1 MFISMIQS
9 FKGKHAAK
17 LWAGQRTKLSAEPLT
32 PEALAIVETTPGGI
46 LQHEFLDEM
55 NLSQAELA
63 RRTGLPPSRI
73 TEIVKGRRSITAE
86 TAIALGAF
94 FGNRPQFWLD
104 LQTSCDL
111 RRAEILQAAE
121 IRARVQPLAV
131 A

>member
-1 MFISMIQS
+1 MS
-9 FKGKHAAK
+9 
-17 LWAGQRTKLSAEPLT
+17 TKTDTLT
-32 PEALAIVETTPGGI
+32 PEARAIVETTPGGI
-46 LQHEFLDEM
+46 LQREFLDEM

-73 TEIVKGRRSITAE
+73 TEIIKGRRSITAE
-86 TAIALGAF
+86 TAIALGEF

-111 RRAEILQAAE
+111 RRAEILGAE
-121 IRARVQPLAV
+121 QIRARVQPLAV